1 MPRRLRHNAQHRRAA
16 TMNRS
21 AFDNPI
27 DPVEYT
33 ALSAQEQERVIQL
46 QQTVLEDVALGKD
59 HIQVIEDIC
68 RLAESAVP
76 DSVASCMLLN
86 DDGASLYVLA
96 APSIP
101 APAIARLDGLRPG
114 PGGGSCGNAVF
125 RAQPVF
131 VENTLT
137 DPRWCDIRQIA
148 VDFNINACWSM
159 PIRTAG
165 GKVIGSFAL
174 SSFEHRQPGIF
185 HRKLLEISA
194 HLIGIVLARQASE
207 ARIAYLASH
216 DTLTGLP
223 NRTLIRDRLEQ
234 AIARARHARGG
245 GAVVFLDLD
254 NFKLVNDTLGHTLG
268 DALLAQTAERLG
280 ACLQQAD
287 SLGRQGGDEFLIVLA
302 DARTPE
308 AISAQAERM
317 LDAMQ
322 APFRIDGHVV
332 AASLSLGIAAFPAD
346 GADPDTLIRKADA
359 AMYHAKDAGRNTY
372 RFFTERMNHDS
383 AEHLK
388 LRTDMRR
395 ALDAHEFIL
404 HYQPQLDLARNA
416 IVGVEALIRWPHPE
430 LGPIPPARFIPV
442 AESCGAIVPIGEW
455 VLREACRQA
464 AAWDALGLPPL
475 VMAVNLS
482 AVQFRRGD
490 LEATVERALADSGL
504 APERLEL
511 ELTESILLQDTAHM
525 LQLVQRLKALGVKLS
540 IDDFGTGYS
549 NLAYLRQLAVDR
561 LKIDQSFVRDMTHNA
576 DNASIVRAVVQM
588 AHSLHLRVLAEG
600 VEDASVLDRL
610 RAFGCDEAQG
620 YHLARPMDAAAC
632 AAFVQQARPAT
643 ASGI

>member
-1 MPRRLRHNAQHRRAA
+1 
-16 TMNRS
+16 MNRS
-21 AFDNPI
+21 AFDNPV

-33 ALSAQEQERVIQL
+33 ALTPQEQERVIQF

-76 DSVASCMLLN
+76 DSLASCMLLN
-86 DDGASLYVLA
+86 DDGGSLYVLA
-96 APSIP
+96 APSVP
-101 APAIARLDGLRPG
+101 AAAVARLDGLRPG

-137 DPRWCDIRQIA
+137 DARWCDVRQIA
-148 VDFNINACWSM
+148 LDFDIRACWSM

-165 GKVIGSFAL
+165 GKAIGSFAL
-174 SSFEHRQPGIF
+174 SSFEHRKPGVF
-185 HRKLLEISA
+185 HRKLLEIGA

-216 DTLTGLP
+216 DALTGLP
-223 NRTLIRDRLEQ
+223 NRTLVRDRLEQ
-234 AIARARHARGG
+234 AIARAQHEHRGG
-245 GAVVFLDLD
+245 ALLFLDID
-254 NFKLVNDTLGHTLG
+254 NFKLVNDTLGHALG
-268 DALLAQTAERLG
+268 DALLIQTAARLE
-280 ACLQQAD
+280 ACLQQPD
-287 SLGRQGGDEFLIVLA
+287 SLGRQGGDAFLAVLA
-302 DARTPE
+302 ETAEPE
-308 AISAQAERM
+308 AISAAAERF
-317 LDAMQ
+317 LAAMQ

-332 AASLSLGIAAFPAD
+332 SVSLSLGIAVFPAD

-359 AMYHAKDAGRNTY
+359 AMYHAKEAGRNAY

-395 ALDAHEFIL
+395 ALDAHEFML
-404 HYQPQLDLARNA
+404 HYQPQIDLARGA
-416 IVGVEALIRWPHPE
+416 IVGVEALIRWQHPE
-430 LGPIPPARFIPV
+430 FGLIPPARFIPL
-442 AESCGAIVPIGEW
+442 AETCGTIVPIGEW

-464 AAWDALGLPPL
+464 AVWDAQGLPPL

-490 LEATVERALADSGL
+490 LEATVERALTQSGL
-504 APERLEL
+504 APQRLEL

-549 NLAYLRQLAVDR
+549 SLAYLRQLAVDK
-561 LKIDQSFVRDMTHNA
+561 LKIDQSFVRDMTHNPG
-576 DNASIVRAVVQM
+576 NASIVRAVVQM
-588 AHSLHLRVLAEG
+588 ARSLHLRTIAEG
-600 VEDASVLDRL
+600 VENAQVLDL
-610 RAFGCDEAQG
+610 LHACGCDEAQG
-620 YHLARPMDAAAC
+620 YFFAHPMDAAAC
-632 AAFVQQARPAT
+632 ADFVQRGLSPDHLGA
-643 ASGI
+643 